1 MNRVLFIAC
10 IIIISLLF
18 ANSSAAAPV
27 GESAGEIWVNGPADK
42 MPGSDPNQPDADVD
56 ASGRRIFVWDTTAVS
71 ANRKDIFLR
80 IFPADG
86 GPPADPVQVNTTV
99 EFAQQAPKIAISPD
113 GSFLVVWLSAEPPE
127 LGDNFQ
133 RDVVRSQTFNASGNP
148 VEEEQLLSTLDPLLT
163 TANKVDVAA
172 LSNGEYI
179 VVWRSSQTP
188 DAGNNGTT
196 IQARRVGANGL
207 PLAGQFQINSLVST
221 QSESWPAV
229 TTLADGGFFVVWTVP
244 QVHGRRFT
252 ADATP
257 VGDDFQ
263 INTFTTGTE
272 SKTDVATN
280 GDGRVFVVWQDG
292 EESGEN
298 DEIRGRMFSSNLIA
312 QGSDFRINTLI
323 TGVQED
329 PEVAEYGQG
338 GFFVVWGSG
347 TSAGNDIE
355 PRSIEGRIVTGG
367 NQFAGPQ
374 FLVNEWTDSSQ
385 HHPGI
390 GGKNGRIAVAWH
402 SQSNPDTNV
411 NVIQGQFW
419 YICGIFCDSFE

>member
-1 MNRVLFIAC
+1 
-10 IIIISLLF
+10 
-18 ANSSAAAPV
+18 
-27 GESAGEIWVNGPADK
+27 
-42 MPGSDPNQPDADVD
+42 
-56 ASGRRIFVWDTTAVS
+56 
-71 ANRKDIFLR
+71 
-80 IFPADG
+80 
-86 GPPADPVQVNTTV
+86 
-99 EFAQQAPKIAISPD
+99 
-113 GSFLVVWLSAEPPE
+113 
-127 LGDNFQ
+127 
-133 RDVVRSQTFNASGNP
+133 
-148 VEEEQLLSTLDPLLT
+148 
-163 TANKVDVAA
+163 
-172 LSNGEYI
+172 

-402 SQSNPDTNV
+402 SQRGNSGTSAASSAIASSESEHQVEGNREPAAHLA
-411 NVIQGQFW
+411 
-419 YICGIFCDSFE
+419 